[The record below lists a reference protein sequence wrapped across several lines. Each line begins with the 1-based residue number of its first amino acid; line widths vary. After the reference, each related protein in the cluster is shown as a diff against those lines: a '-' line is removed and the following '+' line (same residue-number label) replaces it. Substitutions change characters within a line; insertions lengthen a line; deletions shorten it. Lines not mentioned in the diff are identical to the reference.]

1 MVYAELYNKG
11 KTYFFQDNHYAT
23 YEALK
28 ALFPAINDLAQIVF
42 TDYSGQII
50 ISIEPLNLKRTE
62 LEIDPTL
69 TNEDAVLAIVNKLNN
84 PEEEVSDETRIAD
97 ALEDLVVLNM
107 PDEEVIE

>member
-1 MVYAELYNKG
+1 MVYAELYNRG

-28 ALFPAINDLAQIVF
+28 ALFPAINDLVQIVF
-42 TDYSGQII
+42 TDFSGQII

-62 LEIDPTL
+62 LGIDPTL
-69 TNEDAVLAIVNKLNN
+69 TDEEALLEIVDKLNN
-84 PEEEVSDETRIAD
+84 PEEEITDQMRIAD